1 MRRIGFRLAALLA
14 ATATAAL
21 PTDAQVRR
29 ERGSEFVVKL
39 GDTAPRFGFA
49 TSAGDTLDTDF
60 LHGQV
65 VVLQFAASWCPFSAA
80 QMWDHQSAVWAPHR
94 SDAGFSMYIV
104 CEDRPQDL
112 DAFARLVAEEGIEIP
127 YIVDA
132 DERIY
137 RLFVTPNGSVT
148 RTVVIAPDRTVAYLS
163 DRHSRRGARQ
173 LRRTVRRLLSAQ
185 SRQAHIPQR

>member
-1 MRRIGFRLAALLA
+1 MRRIEFRLATLLA
-14 ATATAAL
+14 TSMLAAM
-21 PTDAQVRR
+21 PSDAQVRR

-39 GDTAPRFGFA
+39 GAPAPRFGFV
-49 TSAGDTLDTDF
+49 TSAGDSLDTDF

-80 QMWDHQSAVWAPHR
+80 QMWDHQSAVWDAHR

-104 CEDRPQDL
+104 CEDQPKDR
-112 DAFARLVAEEGIEIP
+112 DAFARLIAEEGIEIP
-127 YIVDA
+127 YIVDD

-148 RTVVIAPDRTVAYLS
+148 RTVVIAPDRTIAYLS
-163 DRHSRRGARQ
+163 DRHSRRGVRQ
-173 LRRTVRRLLSAQ
+173 LRQTVRRLLSAQ
-185 SRQAHIPQR
+185 SR